1 MVSRKLLYPT
11 HKRLIEIFSPLQD
24 VSFGRKSVLV
34 CADVYQLPPFQ
45 GKSVFMFKKT
55 DTSKGRKS
63 KLAELTQMGKIDDL
77 VFTGL
82 LNKVNISTIED
93 GLDDT

>member
-11 HKRLIEIFSPLQD
+11 HKRLIEIVSPLQD
-24 VSFGRKSVLV
+24 VSFGRNSVLV
-34 CADVYQLPPFQ
+34 CADVYLPLFQ

-63 KLAELTQMGKIDDL
+63 KLAELTQMGKIHDS